1 MGNVYEFNPRTYVKS
16 NMAHTAVILVPTE
29 EGGQGQESPQ
39 KPVQLEQG
47 TLFQT
52 KWRAKMDT

>member
-1 MGNVYEFNPRTYVKS
+1 
-16 NMAHTAVILVPTE
+16 MAHTAVILVPTE

-52 KWRAKMDT
+52 KWRAKMGT